1 MKTNQ
6 IIILIVAVI
15 IVGVGGFFG
24 GMKYQQSQRASF
36 TQGFGGGGGYFR
48 GGFPRGSGQGR
59 GANGMAVVGKVISS
73 DNGSITVQLQDGSS
87 KIVVL
92 PSSAT
97 ISKSTSGSISDLQTG
112 TNVAVFGTTN
122 SDGSVTAQN
131 VQINPMI
138 RGGRGPM
145 MSPAPTQ

>member
-1 MKTNQ
+1 MKNNQ
-6 IIILIVAVI
+6 IIMAIVAVI
-15 IVGVGGFFG
+15 IVGVAGFFG

-36 TQGFGGGGGYFR
+36 AQGFGGGGYFR

-59 GANGMAVVGKVISS
+59 GLNGMAVVGKVISS
-73 DNGSITVQLQDGSS
+73 DNGSITVQLNNGSS

-97 ISKSTSGSISDLQTG
+97 ISKSTAGSVSDLQTG

-131 VQINPMI
+131 VQINPIM
-138 RGGRGPM
+138 RGGRSPI